1 MAIFALEKHTPKVE
15 SSVYVAESAQ
25 VIGKVTLKEHAS
37 IWPCA
42 VLRGDLAEI
51 VVGKGSNIQDNVCM
65 HTEHD
70 VPCIVE
76 DDVTV
81 GHGAILHS
89 CTVKSGALIGMGA
102 IVLNRAQIGQDAVVG
117 AGALVAEGK
126 IVEPRALVVGC
137 PARFVRYL
145 TDEEV
150 VKNRAN
156 TAHYVKSAEIFEK
169 SLAKIA

>member
-1 MAIFALEKHTPKVE
+1 MAIFALEKHTPKVDP
-15 SSVYVAESAQ
+15 STYVAESAQ
-25 VIGKVTLKEHAS
+25 VIGKVTLKENAS

-51 VVGKGSNIQDNVCM
+51 VVGKGSNIQDNACM
-65 HTEHD
+65 HTEYD
-70 VPCIVE
+70 TPCIVE
-76 DDVTV
+76 DEVTV

-102 IVLNRAQIGQDAVVG
+102 IVLNRATIGEDAVVG

-126 IVEPRALVVGC
+126 TVEPRALVVGC

-150 VKNRAN
+150 AKNRAN
-156 TAHYVKSAEIFEK
+156 TAHYVKTAEVFAK
-169 SLAKIA
+169 SLKKIA

>member
-1 MAIFALEKHTPKVE
+1 MAIFALEKHTPKVAA
-15 SSVYVAESAQ
+15 SAFVADSAQ
-25 VIGKVTLKEHAS
+25 VIGKVTIKENAS

-42 VLRGDLAEI
+42 VLRGDLEEI
-51 VVGKGSNIQDNVCM
+51 VVGKGSNIQDNACV
-65 HTEHD
+65 HTEFG

-102 IVLNRAQIGQDAVVG
+102 IVLNRATVGEDAVVG

-126 IVEPRALVVGC
+126 VIEPRSLVVGC
-137 PARFVRYL
+137 PARFVRFL

-150 VKNRAN
+150 AKNRAN
-156 TAHYVKSAEIFEK
+156 TAHYVKTAEVFAN
-169 SLAKIA
+169 SLHKIA

>member
-1 MAIFALEKHTPKVE
+1 MAIFVLEKNTPEVE
-15 SSVYVAESAQ
+15 SSVYVAQSAQ
-25 VIGKVTLKEHAS
+25 VIGKVTLKENAS
-37 IWPCA
+37 VWPCA
-42 VLRGDLAEI
+42 VLRGDLSEI
-51 VVGKGSNIQDNVCM
+51 VVGKGSNIQDNACI
-65 HTEHD
+65 HTEHG

-126 IVEPRALVVGC
+126 VVEPRALVVGC

-150 VKNRAN
+150 AKNRSN
-156 TAHYVKSAEIFEK
+156 TAHYVKSAETFKK
-169 SLAKIA
+169 SLQKIA